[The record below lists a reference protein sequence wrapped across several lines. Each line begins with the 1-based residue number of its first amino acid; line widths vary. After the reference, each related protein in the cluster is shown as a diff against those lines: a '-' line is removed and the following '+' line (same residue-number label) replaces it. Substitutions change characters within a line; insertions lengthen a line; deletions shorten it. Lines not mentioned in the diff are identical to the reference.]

1 MSRKDFFVAYIV
13 LRNGVRE
20 GVGVAR
26 IFVFPAHPSRVPPPG
41 ESKAALRRLAREHP
55 DILERY
61 QRGEFKSPRAAAIAA
76 EIIKPKLALEQAR
89 KALPKLT
96 DIEWGNLKREE
107 DERRRLLADAY
118 LRIIEFRS
126 RAG

>member
-1 MSRKDFFVAYIV
+1 MGSAAEAGMSGDETKLTHGSTRSAY
-13 LRNGVRE
+13 L
-20 GVGVAR
+20 
-26 IFVFPAHPSRVPPPG
+26 
-41 ESKAALRRLAREHP
+41 LRRLAREHP

-76 EIIKPKLALEQAR
+76 GIIKPKSALEQAR

-96 DIEWGNLKREE
+96 DIEWENLKREE